1 MFKFLSPIHKANRQ
15 VSLYF
20 EEQMVDME
28 LSPVEGH
35 TVSYLRSYAPCP
47 ISELVRVFGLKQ
59 STMTSML
66 DRLEQRRL
74 IVRTLNPDDRRS
86 FLVKITRQG
95 QAMAKKIQKTAEH
108 LEVQLGERVSER
120 DIRGFHSVMAAIDEL
135 TQMDVRGGGKSEVRA
150 DGMKQKTG
158 RHP

>member
-86 FLVKITRQG
+86 FLVTITRQG

-108 LEVQLGERVSER
+108 LELRLGERVSER
-120 DIRGFHSVMAAIDEL
+120 DLRGFLAVMAAIDQL
-135 TQMDVRGGGKSEVRA
+135 TQMDVRGGGKAGHRTA
-150 DGMKQKTG
+150 GMKQNMG
-158 RHP
+158 RQP

>member
-1 MFKFLSPIHKANRQ
+1 MLRFLSPLHKANRQ

-20 EEQMVDME
+20 EEQMVHTE

-35 TVSYLRSYAPCP
+35 TVSYLESYAPCP

-66 DRLEQRRL
+66 DRLERQRL

-108 LEVQLGERVSER
+108 LELQLGERVSER
-120 DIRGFHSVMAAIDEL
+120 DIRGFRAVMEAIEEL
-135 TQMDVRGGGKSEVRA
+135 TQMDVRGGGR
-150 DGMKQKTG
+150 
-158 RHP
+158 

>member
-35 TVSYLRSYAPCP
+35 IVSYLKSYAPCP

-74 IVRTLNPDDRRS
+74 IVPL
-86 FLVKITRQG
+86 
-95 QAMAKKIQKTAEH
+95 
-108 LEVQLGERVSER
+108 
-120 DIRGFHSVMAAIDEL
+120 FHC
-135 TQMDVRGGGKSEVRA
+135 RC
-150 DGMKQKTG
+150 
-158 RHP
+158 RH

>member
-35 TVSYLRSYAPCP
+35 TVSYLKSYAPCP

-95 QAMAKKIQKTAEH
+95 QAMAKKIQKTSEH
-108 LEVQLGERVSER
+108 LELRLGERVSER
-120 DIRGFHSVMAAIDEL
+120 DIRGFLAVMAAIDQL
-135 TQMDVRGGGKSEVRA
+135 TQMDVRGGGKAGHRTA
-150 DGMKQKTG
+150 GMKQNMG
-158 RHP
+158 RQP

>member
-35 TVSYLRSYAPCP
+35 TVSYLKSYAPCP

-108 LEVQLGERVSER
+108 LEVRLGERVSER
-120 DIRGFHSVMAAIDEL
+120 DIRGFHSVMAAIDQL
-135 TQMDVRGGGKSEVRA
+135 TQMDVRGGGKAGHRTP
-150 DGMKQKTG
+150 GMKQNMG
-158 RHP
+158 RQP